1 MQSPPADVPQ
11 GAPPDQILTLS
22 DRKKKHKE
30 RSKEESDPME
40 KNALYDIVS
49 SPKDSTKLTLKLS
62 RVKVQDVDQSEE
74 LPPEAHME
82 LDHETVMINNNNN
95 NQLSKPAQEVPNKL
109 GADDQANCQ
118 QAAVRSNTIETG
130 VTGRVSFDDT
140 EIDTLAEIERI
151 ERESASDRERW
162 SKEVQDKG
170 ENPVL
175 LSMFFSS
182 VRLFV

>member
-1 MQSPPADVPQ
+1 MQSPPADVPR
-11 GAPPDQILTLS
+11 GAPPDQILTSS

-82 LDHETVMINNNNN
+82 LEHETLMINNNNNN
-95 NQLSKPAQEVPNKL
+95 NQLSKPAQDVPNKL

-118 QAAVRSNTIETG
+118 QAAVRSNAIETG

-170 ENPVL
+170 ENLCL
-175 LSMFFSS
+175 LFPCAS
-182 VRLFV
+182 

>member
-1 MQSPPADVPQ
+1 MQSPPADVPR
-11 GAPPDQILTLS
+11 GAAPDQLLASS

-30 RSKEESDPME
+30 RCKEENDQME

-49 SPKDSTKLTLKLS
+49 SSPKDSTRLTLKLS
-62 RVKVQDVDQSEE
+62 RVKAQDTDQAEE
-74 LPPEAHME
+74 LLPEAHMD

-95 NQLSKPAQEVPNKL
+95 NNQLSKPAQDVPNKL
-109 GADDQANCQ
+109 EAEDQANYQ
-118 QAAVRSNTIETG
+118 QAAVRPNTIETG
-130 VTGRVSFDDT
+130 VTGRVSFDDA

-170 ENPVL
+170 KNLCVCFGP
-175 LSMFFSS
+175 
-182 VRLFV
+182 RAR